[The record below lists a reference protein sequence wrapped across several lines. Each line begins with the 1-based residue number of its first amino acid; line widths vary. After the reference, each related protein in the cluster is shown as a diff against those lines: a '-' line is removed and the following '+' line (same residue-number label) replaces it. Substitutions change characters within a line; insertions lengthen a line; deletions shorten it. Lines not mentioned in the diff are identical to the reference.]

1 VLRKTLSFFH
11 LLGIQPTFIPEP
23 ANAAP
28 SLASAVIPMAKAE
41 PATDRMPA
49 VLERGNY
56 SILDAKG
63 YVLVAHIT
71 MPDVRKLAP
80 QIAKERHQCVR
91 ILKHAG

>member
-1 VLRKTLSFFH
+1 MLRKALNFFH
-11 LLGIQPTFIPEP
+11 ILDIEPAFIPEP
-23 ANAAP
+23 TNAAP
-28 SLASAVIPMAKAE
+28 SLANAVIPTAKAE
-41 PATDRMPA
+41 QSDRMPA

-80 QIAKERHQCVR
+80 QIARERHQCVR

>member
-1 VLRKTLSFFH
+1 MFAKMLNFFH
-11 LLGIQPTFIPEP
+11 ILDIKSTIEPVSEPTSAMPLE
-23 ANAAP
+23 
-28 SLASAVIPMAKAE
+28 ASARSSVPNGM
-41 PATDRMPA
+41 

-80 QIAKERHQCVR
+80 QIAKEGHQCVR